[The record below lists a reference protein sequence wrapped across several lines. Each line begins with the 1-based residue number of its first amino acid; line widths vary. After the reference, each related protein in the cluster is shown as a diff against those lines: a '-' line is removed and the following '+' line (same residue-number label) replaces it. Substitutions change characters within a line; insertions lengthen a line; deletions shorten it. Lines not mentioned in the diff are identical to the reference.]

1 VVKTAVWNA
10 EGVTEDV
17 AVYDK
22 SEGAILRVFCI
33 YGKGKYCNFDFPPH
47 SKSLKRQSVLIPS
60 ATSSTTPS
68 RLSDFLA

>member
-22 SEGAILRVFCI
+22 SEGAIPRVFCI
-33 YGKGKYCNFDFPPH
+33 YGKGKYCYFDFH
-47 SKSLKRQSVLIPS
+47 R
-60 ATSSTTPS
+60 TPN
-68 RLSDFLA
+68 LSQTPKCPYSIGHIFHNP